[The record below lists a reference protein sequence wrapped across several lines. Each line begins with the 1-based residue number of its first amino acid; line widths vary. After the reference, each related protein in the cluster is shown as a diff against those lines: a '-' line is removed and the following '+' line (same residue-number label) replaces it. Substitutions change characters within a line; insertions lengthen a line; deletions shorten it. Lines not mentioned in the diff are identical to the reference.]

1 MKMSFVVN
9 FNLCVQWTFQSKEG
23 LNSSKQNSTL
33 QRQSRCWDPH
43 FWSLRCCFQSKLLV
57 GVSQLKYSNFTPPG
71 VQGAQKKKK
80 HGWLWQTD
88 VPLASVHTT
97 EHSAECLNK
106 TEEKTDIIHY
116 FLPHLFVNI
125 SKCFVHQHVQSL
137 STIVCLLYFPGPKC
151 SSCLERSISPDNLDD
166 ITGVIFVW
174 LLQIHRHDG

>member
-80 HGWLWQTD
+80 TWLIVTNWCSFGKCAYNWTLSRMFKQNRGKNRHYT
-88 VPLASVHTT
+88 LLFTT
-97 EHSAECLNK
+97 LICK
-106 TEEKTDIIHY
+106 YIQM
-116 FLPHLFVNI
+116 F
-125 SKCFVHQHVQSL
+125 
-137 STIVCLLYFPGPKC
+137 C
-151 SSCLERSISPDNLDD
+151 SSACT
-166 ITGVIFVW
+166 ITKYYSMSTVLSWSKMFKLSGT
-174 LLQIHRHDG
+174 QHKPR